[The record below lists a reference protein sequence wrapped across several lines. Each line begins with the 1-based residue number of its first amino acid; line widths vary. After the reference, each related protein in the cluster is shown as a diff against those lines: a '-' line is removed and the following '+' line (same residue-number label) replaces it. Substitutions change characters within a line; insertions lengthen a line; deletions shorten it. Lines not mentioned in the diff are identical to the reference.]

1 MRKILQKIYRQPKAT
16 RDTYAFMAAGVFT
29 AVVCTI
35 WVAARLQTPI
45 DGGSIVRE
53 NASPFATLI
62 KKSKEQFAAL
72 QAAVPES
79 TSTSTETTTT
89 GATTSATTIV
99 LTEEEKAA
107 MNAKASSTASTST
120 QLQYKEVLIGTTS
133 ASTTVQ

>member
-1 MRKILQKIYRQPKAT
+1 MRTILQKIYRQPKAT
-16 RDTYAFMAAGVFT
+16 RDTYAFVAAGIFT

-35 WVAARLQTPI
+35 WVAAQLQTPI

-72 QAAVPES
+72 QAAVPEEAG
-79 TSTSTETTTT
+79 TQTETATTT
-89 GATTSATTIV
+89 ATTSATTII

-107 MNAKASSTASTST
+107 LSAKASSTATTTT